1 MALCIICNKIN
12 EKQLHTCIYSSVEL
26 QNCIHTLWIIRVI
39 PDFPGIHPIQVTAT
53 LWKLVFHKNILY
65 PMHLV
70 CTGFSKFSIAWNLR
84 NWPCSSGGD
93 FKKSSM
99 HFHYVAITSPKDTL
113 CQVWENWLCCSG
125 AMIFKSCQ
133 CILTMLLSSPLS
145 NGVAFHLKKLE
156 FSLPKHALCQVLL
169 KLAQYFWRR
178 RWKCEKLKDWWTT
191 CSQQVIINARLSFRL
206 QLYKTHIKHS
216 YIFKQIFSFN
226 IKITSENINM
236 NNTMVKWIT
245 KRTGL

>member
-1 MALCIICNKIN
+1 MHLLALCIICNKIN
-12 EKQLHTCIYSSVEL
+12 EKQLHTCIYNSVEL

-113 CQVWENWLCCSG
+113 CQVWENWLRCSG

-133 CILTMLLSSPLS
+133 CILTMLLSSPLRKWS
-145 NGVAFHLKKLE
+145 G
-156 FSLPKHALCQVLL
+156 
-169 KLAQYFWRR
+169 
-178 RWKCEKLKDWWTT
+178 
-191 CSQQVIINARLSFRL
+191 LSFEETWILFTQARFVPSSIEIGPVFL
-206 QLYKTHIKHS
+206 EKKM
-216 YIFKQIFSFN
+216 KMW
-226 IKITSENINM
+226 KVERMM
-236 NNTMVKWIT
+236 NNSQ
-245 KRTGL
+245 